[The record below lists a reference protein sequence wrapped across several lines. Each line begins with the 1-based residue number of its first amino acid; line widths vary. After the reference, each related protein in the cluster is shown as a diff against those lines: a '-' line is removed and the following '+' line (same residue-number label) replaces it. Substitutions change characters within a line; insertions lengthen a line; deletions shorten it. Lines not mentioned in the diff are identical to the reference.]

1 MLLDDG
7 SAGAAPAA
15 AEAAQPATGHRSP
28 FRMEPGRLVVL
39 DQGRFPFEVV
49 EIECATGAEVARA
62 IRELAVRG
70 GPAIAQVAAYG
81 LALTA
86 DRARSAKPYVR
97 LATIRGTANA
107 LAHARIAPAAPRA
120 AVDRLMARM
129 STVGELVD
137 TGDEIADAMR
147 AEADAIAFETTLDN
161 ARLVDAGRAAL
172 EDLVRA
178 AEATAASSASASAA
192 EGAPTAAERA
202 LGVLTLGSSGALAG
216 GQVGTALAVLAS
228 FAGSG
233 RPTHVFV
240 LETRPSLDGAR
251 LAAWELA
258 QAAVPFSILVDGAAG
273 WILASGEVDV
283 VIVAADRVARDGS
296 FLAPIGTLG
305 VAVAAASAGVP
316 VWVCA
321 TGSALDPGAD
331 GVDDLPEETRTANDL
346 LRIRGLDVAA
356 PGSTARNPIVDATPG
371 ELVSLFVTDAGV
383 FEPPFARDL
392 AALAVAF
399 ATRSPVPADPVR
411 GGGMAGAT
419 STARPEGPRS
429 GDAPAGDAPAGGALE
444 DPGSAEGTAQ

>member
-1 MLLDDG
+1 
-7 SAGAAPAA
+7 
-15 AEAAQPATGHRSP
+15 
-28 FRMEPGRLVVL
+28 
-39 DQGRFPFEVV
+39 V
-49 EIECATGAEVARA
+49 EIECTTGAEVARA

-97 LATIRGTANA
+97 LATVRGTANA

-161 ARLVDAGRAAL
+161 ARLVDAGRTAL

-178 AEATAASSASASAA
+178 AEAAAAAMSAP
-192 EGAPTAAERA
+192 EEAPTAAERA

-258 QAAVPFSILVDGAAG
+258 QAAVPFSILADGAAG

-383 FEPPFARDL
+383 FQPPFAVEL
-392 AALAVAF
+392 AALAAAF
-399 ATRSPVPADPVR
+399 ASRSPVPADPVR
-411 GGGMAGAT
+411 GGGTAGAT
-419 STARPEGPRS
+419 ATARPEVSR
-429 GDAPAGDAPAGGALE
+429 AGDSPAGGALE
-444 DPGSAEGTAQ
+444 DPGSAEGTAS